1 MRSFCWLIAHSAVSL
16 TICAGGFP
24 TARIGWRGFGL
35 VGNVERPG
43 AADSAF
49 VLVHASPGCTRGA
62 LTVTGTAE
70 GLVNGQRRCVPL
82 EIAATQSAGVYRVR
96 RQWPSE
102 GVWVLRLVVHVGTGS
117 ATALVGVNASGEI
130 AQVRQQD
137 PARRIYP
144 YLTDADVQ
152 AMLHALAQ

>member
-1 MRSFCWLIAHSAVSL
+1 MSGRTILLLRLGLAASLIPALA
-16 TICAGGFP
+16 A
-24 TARIGWRGFGL
+24 TARACPPQIT
-35 VGNVERPG
+35 VERPG

-70 GLVNGQRRCVPL
+70 GLVNGQRRSVPL